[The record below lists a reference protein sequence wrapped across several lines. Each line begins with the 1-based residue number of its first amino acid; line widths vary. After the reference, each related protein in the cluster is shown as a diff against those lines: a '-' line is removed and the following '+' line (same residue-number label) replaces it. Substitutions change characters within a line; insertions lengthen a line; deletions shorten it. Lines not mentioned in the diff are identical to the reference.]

1 MKGALDKAQGWLSV
15 PIQVPQTSIFK
26 NVFVKAN
33 LTTPK
38 AQKKFHDMVSFEG
51 IVLDRS
57 IFVTNLTF
65 DCTKE
70 DLESIFSKFGSIEQ
84 IKMDSFYDVEKNRET
99 LGIIAVSFPC
109 VQNIF

>member
-15 PIQVPQTSIFK
+15 PIQIPQTSLFK
-26 NVFVKAN
+26 HMFVKAN

-38 AQKKFHDMVSFEG
+38 AQKKFHDMVLFEDV
-51 IVLDRS
+51 VLDRS

-99 LGIIAVSFPC
+99 LGII
-109 VQNIF
+109 

>member
-1 MKGALDKAQGWLSV
+1 MKSALDKAEGWLSV

-26 NVFVKAN
+26 HLFVKAN

-38 AQKKFHDMVSFEG
+38 AQKKFQDMVSLDG
-51 IVLDRS
+51 IALDRS

-65 DCTKE
+65 DCTTE

-84 IKMDSFYDVEKNRET
+84 IKLDSFYDVEKNRET
-99 LGIIAVSFPC
+99 LGIIAVSY
-109 VQNIF
+109 